1 MKKKIC
7 LCSALVFIL
16 LLFCGCGQA
25 MDQESI
31 MLDDLNVVL
40 NQSVYQ
46 DFLSA
51 GWSSDTEENPTVFE
65 VTIEEAVHY
74 EFTVSLTNGDLTL
87 NEVTFF
93 SENPKQEKTEWKLLS
108 VVINTDGNS
117 DYSSK
122 IESPVD
128 FFSYETTE
136 DFKAYLLD
144 QFNTNTERTYQD
156 TGHYECGVILD
167 GCYYAATFS
176 DEHGEMI
183 AICFNVDNLVNV
195 SKTVMQYREE
205 VSEKTEESKR
215 NDFVKVEERHSFSYK
230 GKTYIVGKNTLGDF
244 LADGWTMVG
253 DYSADFLTNTVSGYE
268 IKYIKRDNVVIGPL
282 CFANG
287 NETERKKLRDCTLV
301 RCTIPLNNYDMG
313 VAYDNTSVDLPY
325 SLQATM
331 NGEEIGEIF
340 GNIGH
345 YGAATQQKDNG
356 IYMALGIVSP
366 YNAGVLLTEDMNTIQ
381 YVHMEVNQYYA
392 AAFSR

>member
-1 MKKKIC
+1 MKQKTF

-25 MDQESI
+25 TEQKSI
-31 MLDDLNVVL
+31 VLDDLNVVL
-40 NQSVYQ
+40 NQTVYQ

-51 GWSSDTEENPTVFE
+51 GWSSDTEGDPTVFE

-74 EFTVSLTNGDLTL
+74 EFTVSMTNGDLTL

-117 DYSSK
+117 DYSAK
-122 IESPVD
+122 IEAPVD

-136 DFKAYLLD
+136 EFNAYLLD
-144 QFNTNTERTYQD
+144 QFNTNTERTYPD
-156 TGHYECGVILD
+156 TGNYETGVILD

-176 DEHGEMI
+176 GEHGEMI
-183 AICFNVDNLVNV
+183 SICFNVDSMVNV
-195 SKTVMQYREE
+195 SKTIIQYKEE
-205 VSEKTEESKR
+205 VSEKNDESER
-215 NDFVKVEERHSFSYK
+215 NKFDKVEEKHSFSYK

-282 CFANG
+282 YFANG
-287 NETERKKLRDCTLV
+287 NETKRKELKDCTLV
-301 RCTIPLNNYDMG
+301 KCTIPLNYDMG
-313 VAYDNTSVDLPY
+313 VTYDNTSVDLPY

-331 NGEEIGEIF
+331 NGDEISEIF
-340 GNIGH
+340 VNIGH
-345 YGAATQQKDNG
+345 YGPATQQKDNG

-366 YNAGVLLTEDMNTIQ
+366 YNAGVLLTEDMNTLQ
-381 YVHMEVNQYYA
+381 YVYMEVNRYYA
-392 AAFSR
+392 AEFAR